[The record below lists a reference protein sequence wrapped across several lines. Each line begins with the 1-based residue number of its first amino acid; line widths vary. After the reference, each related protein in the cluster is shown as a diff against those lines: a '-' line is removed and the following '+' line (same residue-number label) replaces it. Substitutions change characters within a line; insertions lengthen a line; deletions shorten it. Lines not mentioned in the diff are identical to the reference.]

1 MTRNNDIVDVVVV
14 VVVRLTDR
22 SQAGVYIIPRRGQTI
37 AGVAAGAN

>member
-1 MTRNNDIVDVVVV
+1 MTRNNDIVDVVV